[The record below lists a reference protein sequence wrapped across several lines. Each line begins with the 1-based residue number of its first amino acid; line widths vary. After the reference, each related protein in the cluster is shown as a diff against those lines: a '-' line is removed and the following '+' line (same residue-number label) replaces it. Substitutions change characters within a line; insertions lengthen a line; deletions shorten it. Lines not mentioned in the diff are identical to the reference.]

1 MQVTIT
7 SNNAFFDFDDIHG
20 SCEFEIT
27 NITDED
33 YEVEITNILATQ
45 VVGEVELDYIL
56 TDTQLEQLNEEI
68 IWCIQE
74 TTLVEDMQHPED
86 DFDEDEWRYDV

>member
-33 YEVEITNILATQ
+33 YDVEMSDFMVTE

-56 TDTQLEQLNEEI
+56 TDIELNQLRQEI
-68 IWCIQE
+68 IWCIQD
-74 TTLVEDMQHPED
+74 TNMVRDMQD
-86 DFDEDEWRYDV
+86 FDNYFDEDEWRYDA